1 MANER
6 ELAALRHRIEVT
18 RRVIASPPA
27 GDEDV
32 VTHEMIVDELEE
44 QLPKL
49 ERRAN
54 WLAAHRRGTRQCRR

>member
-1 MANER
+1 MTDER

-18 RRVIASPPA
+18 RRVIDSRPE
-27 GDEDV
+27 GDEDA
-32 VTHEMIVDELEE
+32 VTHEMVVDDLKQ

-54 WLAAHRRGTRQCRR
+54 WLAAHRQGTRRWA

>member
-1 MANER
+1 MTSQR

-18 RRVIASPPA
+18 RRVIASPPK
-27 GDEDV
+27 GDEDA
-32 VTHEMIVDELEE
+32 VTHEMVVEELQE

-54 WLAAHRRGTRQCRR
+54 WLAAHRQGTRRWE